1 MSEPKA
7 AALSNAEKQR
17 RYRERQ
23 KSSGK
28 KELRGYLTPEAIQC
42 YDEIAQKTQWND
54 STLLS
59 NAIRLMYA
67 AHKLG
72 QVGILNSWLNEHKR

>member
-1 MSEPKA
+1 MIEKKA
-7 AALSNAEKQR
+7 TALSNAEKQK
-17 RYRERQ
+17 RYRDRQ
-23 KSSGK
+23 KGAGR

-42 YDEIAQKTQWND
+42 YEDIAQKTQWND
-54 STLLS
+54 STLIS

-72 QVGILNSWLNEHKR
+72 QIGILNSWLNEHKR